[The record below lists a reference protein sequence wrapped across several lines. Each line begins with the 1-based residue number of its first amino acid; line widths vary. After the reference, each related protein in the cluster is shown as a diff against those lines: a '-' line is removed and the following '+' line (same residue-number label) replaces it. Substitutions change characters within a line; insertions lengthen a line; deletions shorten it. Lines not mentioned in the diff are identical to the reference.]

1 MRWPFGFNGRKGDED
16 TPIRCP
22 ESLYRWYNSRHAKR
36 AAADFGES
44 AKDFLESNGA
54 GMEEY

>member
-1 MRWPFGFNGRKGDED
+1 MRWPFVSKGRKGDED
-16 TPIRCP
+16 TKIRCH
-22 ESLYRWYNSRHAKR
+22 ESLYRGYNSRHAKR